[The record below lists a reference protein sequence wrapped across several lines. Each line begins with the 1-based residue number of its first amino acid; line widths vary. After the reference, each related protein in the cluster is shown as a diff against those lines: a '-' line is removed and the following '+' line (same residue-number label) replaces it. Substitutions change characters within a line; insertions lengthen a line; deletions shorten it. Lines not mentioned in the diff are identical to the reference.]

1 MERVGLDTAVLIYQ
15 LEDVSPYVD
24 LTTHLLTHAALGKW
38 QLHVS
43 AISIAEI
50 LAGPW
55 KAGDANTA
63 RRIEDSLRALPS
75 LAVADVTLDVAV
87 AAARLRGQ
95 TNLPLADS
103 LILASMVRREVQ
115 LVVTNDTAWRVKG
128 LPFKVLILEDY
139 VPD

>member
-1 MERVGLDTAVLIYQ
+1 
-15 LEDVSPYVD
+15 
-24 LTTHLLTHAALGKW
+24 
-38 QLHVS
+38 VS

-63 RRIEDSLRALPS
+63 RTIEDSLRGLPN
-75 LAVADVTLDVAV
+75 LAVADVTLDVAS

-103 LILASMVRREVQ
+103 LILASMMRREVQ
-115 LVVTNDTAWRVKG
+115 VVVTNDIAWRVKG
-128 LPFKVLILEDY
+128 LPSKVLILEDY
-139 VPD
+139 VPN